1 MVRCGELPSPY
12 MAITQSSIDKLK
24 AAPLSKVI
32 EEMGSKLKRVGHEFV
47 TQCIWHEDTNPSLTI
62 NDDKGFCFCHV
73 CRGGGDV
80 IKYVQQ
86 RKGMSFPDAADF
98 AASILGI
105 RLETDGVSQE
115 QQEANRKRKREALD
129 RLAVEQQGYAAN
141 LHNPK
146 AGRIRQILKD
156 RGLNKAAA
164 DEFELGYAPAGF
176 FAHRIT
182 VPIYNHRSELVGWT
196 GRATKDQ
203 PGKYKNSQD
212 SDVFAKK
219 TLVFNEARAK
229 EAARL
234 SGSLIF
240 VEGHLDVVSLWQHGI
255 ANVVAMQGTGAP
267 ERYVLER
274 LAKTV
279 NNFVLCFDGDEGGK
293 KAVQQFISAAGTM
306 AQKGEIQI
314 SIAQLPEKKDPDE
327 VCRESGPQ
335 AFHNLVADAMPWL
348 DWVID
353 FWAAGLDKTNTAHV
367 TAVERELRAII
378 DGLVSNT
385 VRTHYIDKVARAL
398 SQDDKEARKVAKDW
412 GTRSVPVEERQWV
425 IRSEEKT
432 KLVAER
438 RLLRLF
444 VHKPEHRDSLRPLI
458 SNVTH
463 PPFQWLCERLQE
475 LEGCS
480 SVDLTPHSVMAVV
493 VVSEPH
499 FTQQLRRIVQPNVL
513 IDDSPGVLS
522 HLHVILGGVSQPEPH
537 ELNSDQSSAF

>member
-1 MVRCGELPSPY
+1 
-12 MAITQSSIDKLK
+12 
-24 AAPLSKVI
+24 
-32 EEMGSKLKRVGHEFV
+32 
-47 TQCIWHEDTNPSLTI
+47 
-62 NDDKGFCFCHV
+62 
-73 CRGGGDV
+73 
-80 IKYVQQ
+80 
-86 RKGMSFPDAADF
+86 
-98 AASILGI
+98 
-105 RLETDGVSQE
+105 
-115 QQEANRKRKREALD
+115 
-129 RLAVEQQGYAAN
+129 
-141 LHNPK
+141 
-146 AGRIRQILKD
+146 
-156 RGLNKAAA
+156 
-164 DEFELGYAPAGF
+164 
-176 FAHRIT
+176 
-182 VPIYNHRSELVGWT
+182 
-196 GRATKDQ
+196 
-203 PGKYKNSQD
+203 
-212 SDVFAKK
+212 
-219 TLVFNEARAK
+219 
-229 EAARL
+229 
-234 SGSLIF
+234 
-240 VEGHLDVVSLWQHGI
+240 
-255 ANVVAMQGTGAP
+255 MQGTGAP

-293 KAVQQFISAAGTM
+293 KAVQQFISAAGSM
-306 AQKGEIQI
+306 AQKGDIQV
-314 SIAQLPEKKDPDE
+314 SVAQLPERKDPDE
-327 VCRESGPQ
+327 VCRELGPQ

-367 TAVERELRAII
+367 TAVERELRALI

-444 VHKPEHRDSLRPLI
+444 VHKPEHRDTLRPLI
-458 SNVTH
+458 ANVTH

-475 LEGCS
+475 LEACS

-499 FTQQLRRIVQPNVL
+499 FMQQLRRIVQPNVL

-522 HLHVILGGVSQPEPH
+522 HLHVILGEVAKPEPH
-537 ELNSDQSSAF
+537 ELNSDQLSAF